1 MNLQTTLPAQS
12 AKLGSRMRLGPKLFL
27 SLLLL
32 IAVTVGLIA
41 FFLYNMTRIQ
51 AELTHFISNDLQRS
65 DLSEEIVQHVLLI
78 ERDQKDMLLTPS
90 GTERDKYASSI
101 AEHKKNL
108 ANIIEQLQTMSE
120 EEAIDRK
127 LDELDS
133 RLERFYA
140 LDLEIGKLM
149 GEDPRAAIELSR
161 GASEEAITAV
171 HQAADD
177 VLELGKE
184 NITEHQQEMIARYRN
199 IYGISLTVAFA
210 GIISSASIFFWVVA
224 FNIRPQFAEATE
236 TLASASAEI
245 GTTAEEQEKVLAQQ
259 AASVT
264 ETTTTMDEL
273 NASARRSAEQADAT
287 AESARTASQQTREG
301 NEAVEQMLAG
311 MRDLKEKVGAIGEQI
326 LRLSEQTGQI
336 SSVTLVVT
344 DIASQTNLLALNAAV
359 EAARAGE
366 QGRGFAVVAQEIRK
380 LADESKKSAEKIS
393 TLVGEVQKVTNAT
406 VMVAE
411 EGAKKVE
418 ISAHSVEKSGDAFRA
433 LAAAIGSIAE
443 NAQQIALTARQQASA
458 ITQVVEAMNSISAGA
473 KQAETGVA
481 QTKTSLQQLAGLA
494 RDLRAL
500 V

>member
-1 MNLQTTLPAQS
+1 MNLQATLRVPQV
-12 AKLGSRMRLGPKLFL
+12 KLGSRMRLGPKLFL

-32 IAVTVGLIA
+32 IVVAVGLVA
-41 FFLYNMTRIQ
+41 FCLYNMGQIQ
-51 AELTHFISNDLQRS
+51 ATLHHLVSNDLKRIE
-65 DLSEEIVQHVLLI
+65 LSEEINLYLLGI
-78 ERDQKDMLLTPS
+78 ERDQKNTILAQTAA
-90 GTERDKYASSI
+90 EREKHMAASDEDK
-101 AEHKKNL
+101 KPL
-108 ANIIEQLQTMSE
+108 ATAIEQL
-120 EEAIDRK
+120 RK
-127 LDELDS
+127 VSDENMNRQLDLLQS
-133 RLERFYA
+133 RLEQFFAVDKEVRA
-140 LDLEIGKLM
+140 LAQAQRTQE
-149 GEDPRAAIELSR
+149 ASELSQ
-161 GASEEAITAV
+161 GKSEQAVAAV
-171 HQAADD
+171 HESADQ
-177 VLELGKE
+177 LLALAKE
-184 NITEHQQEMIARYRN
+184 NIAEDEQGSAARYREVFM
-199 IYGISLTVAFA
+199 ITLAVAGSGILAA
-210 GIISSASIFFWVVA
+210 AAIFFWVVA

-245 GTTAEEQEKVLAQQ
+245 GVTSEEHEKVLAQQ

-273 NASARRSAEQADAT
+273 NASARRSAEQADST
-287 AESARTASQQTREG
+287 AESAQNAAQQTREG
-301 NEAVEQMLAG
+301 NEAVEQMLDG
-311 MRDLKEKVGAIGEQI
+311 MKDLREKVGAIGEQI

-336 SSVTLVVT
+336 TSVTLVVT

-393 TLVGEVQKVTNAT
+393 TLVGEVQKVTNTT

-418 ISAHSVEKSGDAFRA
+418 DAARSVDKSGDAFRA
-433 LAAAIGSIAE
+433 LSDAIGSIAE

>member
-1 MNLQTTLPAQS
+1 MNLQTTLPSTTAR
-12 AKLGSRMRLGPKLFL
+12 LGGRMRLGPKLFL

-32 IAVTVGLIA
+32 IAVAIGLVT
-41 FFLYNMTRIQ
+41 FCLYNMARIQ
-51 AELTHFISNDLQRS
+51 ATLPHWLNNDFPRIV
-65 DLSEEIVQHVLLI
+65 LSEQASQYVLSI
-78 ERDQKDMLLTPS
+78 ERDQKNTIIAPTS
-90 GTERDKYASSI
+90 AERGKLSAASS
-101 AEHKKNL
+101 EDKKSL
-108 ANIIEQLQTMSE
+108 ATTIEQLRKVSDETMMS
-120 EEAIDRK
+120 R
-127 LDELDS
+127 LDDLES
-133 RLERFYA
+133 RLEKFYA
-140 LDLEIGKLM
+140 VDMEVRKLA
-149 GEDPRAAIELSR
+149 EAQRFKEASELSR
-161 GASEEAITAV
+161 GESDQAV
-171 HQAADD
+171 LAAHHTVD
-177 VLELGKE
+177 EL
-184 NITEHQQEMIARYRN
+184 QDIARKNMDDDQQLAATRYRTVFW
-199 IYGISLTVAFA
+199 ITIAVAVIGIAAAA
-210 GIISSASIFFWVVA
+210 GVFFSVVA
-224 FNIRPQFAEATE
+224 FNIRPQFAEATG

-273 NASARRSAEQADAT
+273 NASARRSAEQADST
-287 AESARTASQQTREG
+287 AESARNASQQTREG

-393 TLVGEVQKVTNAT
+393 ALVGEVQKVTNTT

-418 ISAHSVEKSGDAFRA
+418 LSARSVEKSGDAFRA